1 MKSMKIQYS
10 TKEVCSK
17 FDVTKTTLFKWE
29 KEGKLNKVQKDW
41 RGWRL
46 FSDENINE
54 IRDIIQKKIKENV

>member
-1 MKSMKIQYS
+1 MENKKTEYS

-41 RGWRL
+41 RGWRI
-46 FSDENINE
+46 FSDTNISE
-54 IRDIIQKKIKENV
+54 IRGIIEKKIKENS